1 MASAQDKYSNT
12 KTEPSSTHVFHRKY
26 VAINLRLFFTLT
38 QTPPRVR
45 EVSWIDQTK
54 GLKIFTNIKMWWL
67 SMLSPTMK
75 VMNKYP
81 TLLIEMQQ
89 HSSTLANTKTNF
101 DHLTSVHILVGL
113 ACFLPMLQSM
123 HNFKQFAQKCDVFVF
138 NYLFSIKICQVNV
151 YAMYNDPTTTYTH
164 D

>member
-1 MASAQDKYSNT
+1 
-12 KTEPSSTHVFHRKY
+12 
-26 VAINLRLFFTLT
+26 
-38 QTPPRVR
+38 
-45 EVSWIDQTK
+45 
-54 GLKIFTNIKMWWL
+54 
-67 SMLSPTMK
+67 MLSPTMK

-81 TLLIEMQQ
+81 TLFIKMQQ
-89 HSSTLANTKTNF
+89 HSLALANTKTNF

-113 ACFLPMLQSM
+113 ACFLPMFQSM

-138 NYLFSIKICQVNV
+138 NYLVSIKICQVNV